1 MKIKVEKIVQN
12 QDGTVTLD
20 FEVDDE
26 AEAVIAQ
33 SYGVT
38 VEELTQEQ
46 LQEFVMRSLNGV
58 IAKAEQENKQP

>member
-1 MKIKVEKIVQN
+1 MKIKVEKLVEN
-12 QDGTVTLD
+12 PDGTVTLD

-26 AEAVIAQ
+26 AEAAIAK

-46 LQEFVMRSLNGV
+46 LQEFVMRSLNEV
-58 IAKAEQENKQP
+58 VAKAEQENKQA

>member
-1 MKIKVEKIVQN
+1 MKIKVDSIKEN
-12 QDGTVTLD
+12 GDGTVTLD

-26 AEAVIAQ
+26 AEAAIAK

-46 LQEFVMRSLNGV
+46 LQEFVIRSLNEAA
-58 IAKAEQENKQP
+58 AKAQQENKQD

>member
-12 QDGTVTLD
+12 PDGTVTLD

-26 AEAVIAQ
+26 AEAAIAQ

-46 LQEFVMRSLNGV
+46 LQEFVIKSLNQAA
-58 IAKAEQENKQP
+58 AKAEQEIKQS

>member
-1 MKIKVEKIVQN
+1 MKIKVDSIKDN
-12 QDGTVTLD
+12 GDGTVTLD

-26 AEAVIAQ
+26 AEVAIAK

-46 LQEFVMRSLNGV
+46 LQEFVMRSLNQV
-58 IAKAEQENKQP
+58 VAKAEQENKQD

>member
-1 MKIKVEKIVQN
+1 MKIKVEKIVEN
-12 QDGTVTLD
+12 GDGTVTLD

-26 AEAVIAQ
+26 AEVAIAK

-46 LQEFVMRSLNGV
+46 LQEFVMRSLNEV
-58 IAKAEQENKQP
+58 AVKAEQENKQS

>member
-1 MKIKVEKIVQN
+1 MKIKVDSYKEN
-12 QDGTVTLD
+12 DDGTVTLD

-26 AEAVIAQ
+26 AEAFIAK

-46 LQEFVMRSLNGV
+46 LQEFVIKSLNEV
-58 IAKAEQENKQP
+58 VAKAEQENKQD

>member
-1 MKIKVEKIVQN
+1 MKIKVEKIVEN

-26 AEAVIAQ
+26 AEAVIAK
-33 SYGVT
+33 SFGVT

-46 LQEFVMRSLNGV
+46 LQEFVMRSLNELV
-58 IAKAEQENKQP
+58 AKTEQENKQD